1 MNSIKLR
8 AWHKESKEFVY
19 FDFNKAI
26 NDQYIARNIVQLL
39 ANKHP
44 DGKDLLTQ
52 STGLTDND
60 KNDIYYGDVYRVYGY
75 GDLVIK
81 NIHDVMTVIEAMGEG
96 DLGDKLGDIYNNPE
110 LEGEE

>member
-1 MNSIKLR
+1 MIKFKFWNSNRRI
-8 AWHKESKEFVY
+8 WGESKNYLVDSDGDV
-19 FDFNKAI
+19 FDTSDRDWALVRDEDIKP
-26 NDQYIARNIVQLL
+26 IA
-39 ANKHP
+39 
-44 DGKDLLTQ
+44 

-81 NIHDVMTVIEAMGEG
+81 NIHDVMTVIDAMGEG

-110 LEGEE
+110 LKDEE

>member
-1 MNSIKLR
+1 MSNVKLR

-26 NDQYIARNIVQLL
+26 NDRYIAQNIIQLL

-52 STGLTDND
+52 STGLADND
-60 KNDIYYGDVYRVYGY
+60 KNDIYYGDAYHVAGY
-75 GDLVIK
+75 GTLVIES
-81 NIHDVMTVIEAMGEG
+81 IHDVMTLMEAKAES

-110 LEGEE
+110 LKDAE

>member
-8 AWHKESKEFVY
+8 AWHRESKEFVY

-52 STGLTDND
+52 STGLTDNSN
-60 KNDIYYGDVYRVYGY
+60 NDIHYGDIYRVYGY
-75 GDLVIK
+75 GDLAIK
-81 NIHDVMTVIEAMGEG
+81 SIHDVMTLMEAICES

-110 LEGEE
+110 LKDAE

>member
-1 MNSIKLR
+1 MSNVKLR

-26 NDQYIARNIVQLL
+26 NDRYIAQNIIQLL

-75 GDLVIK
+75 
-81 NIHDVMTVIEAMGEG
+81 NAT
-96 DLGDKLGDIYNNPE
+96 
-110 LEGEE
+110 